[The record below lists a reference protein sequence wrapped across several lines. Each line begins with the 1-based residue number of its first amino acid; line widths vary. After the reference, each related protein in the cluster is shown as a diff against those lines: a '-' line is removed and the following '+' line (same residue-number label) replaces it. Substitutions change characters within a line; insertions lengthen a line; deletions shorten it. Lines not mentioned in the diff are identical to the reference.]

1 MILLITN
8 HNYNVSTFLQV
19 CHSAFMWLYD
29 VSKPMKLQL
38 FREVELGNFGNFKRL
53 EKKAT
58 TQAAADNLKLWLSSF
73 FDSVCDVMPMCEHK
87 MEEIVV
93 TYLRGLQ

>member
-1 MILLITN
+1 MIILITI
-8 HNYNVSTFLQV
+8 HTYNVSTFLHV
-19 CHSAFMWLYD
+19 FHSAFMWLYD
-29 VSKPMKLQL
+29 VSKPTKLQL
-38 FREVELGNFGNFKRL
+38 VREVKMGNSGISKGLR
-53 EKKAT
+53 KKAT
-58 TQAAADNLKLWLSSF
+58 PQTATDNLKLWLSSF